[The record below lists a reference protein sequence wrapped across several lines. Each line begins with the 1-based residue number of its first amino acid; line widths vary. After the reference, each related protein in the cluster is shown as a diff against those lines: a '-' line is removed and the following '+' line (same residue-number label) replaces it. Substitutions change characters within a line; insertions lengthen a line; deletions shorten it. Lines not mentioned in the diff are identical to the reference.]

1 MVLSTSGFVQE
12 IPGKPCKHHF
22 PRAWRSEQNHYQI
35 PHCLLSNKHLLW
47 WSPALSSHGSFTA
60 HGAVAVTAFHLQSTL
75 TYLLSHDLSGS
86 YFLEKGQISFSVA
99 VRFGARNNR
108 CKNVLLSCWL
118 TPVLL
123 FPTAHREPCWTEYR
137 TRGLASYS
145 FLMTVLRT

>member
-1 MVLSTSGFVQE
+1 MLSTSGFVQE
-12 IPGKPCKHHF
+12 IPGKPCKYHF

-47 WSPALSSHGSFTA
+47 WSPALSPHGSFTA

-75 TYLLSHDLSGS
+75 AYLLSHDLSGS

-118 TPVLL
+118 TPCFCSPQLTGSPV
-123 FPTAHREPCWTEYR
+123 EQNTEHEA
-137 TRGLASYS
+137 LPHIP
-145 FLMTVLRT
+145 FL